1 MISSVALCNLSAYVH
16 ARARVCTYTI
26 CIYSFQGKIWHP
38 IYSCCHEKLIRKCM
52 MQINNGESAELC
64 ENVFSSTEIANLV
77 ELIHQLRDAGKKGE
91 LGMYVAVDL
100 NTYIHI

>member
-1 MISSVALCNLSAYVH
+1 MYTRAHVCVH
-16 ARARVCTYTI
+16 I
-26 CIYSFQGKIWHP
+26 PYSFQGKIWHP
-38 IYSCCHEKLIRKCM
+38 IYSCCHEKSIRKCM

-64 ENVFSSTEIANLV
+64 ENVFNSTEIANLV
-77 ELIHQLRDAGKKGE
+77 ELIHQLQDAGKKGE

>member
-1 MISSVALCNLSAYVH
+1 
-16 ARARVCTYTI
+16 
-26 CIYSFQGKIWHP
+26 
-38 IYSCCHEKLIRKCM
+38 M

-100 NTYIHI
+100 NTYINI